1 MELCVLWL
9 QKKAADIVHHGLDG
23 LRGQTAPQAA
33 AVLGDTDEFVP
44 HQHVQVVGN
53 GALGDAQ
60 LLGQLL
66 PAAVLLLQQ
75 LQDIQTALVTQRFQ
89 AGQQMLVVGGVFLR
103 QAQNEPVQ
111 HPGDDGDV
119 VVAGEE
125 AHGVEGH
132 DAGQK
137 GDALV
142 GQRLGL
148 GKGAHKTG
156 GVLPCLL
163 QTLPQQTVRLRRLH
177 HLCQQGGGLLHD
189 AAGGALVLLQM
200 GVQRQQPPPVGRGQ
214 AGEVHVVDEVADGVQ
229 LLRRGEGV
237 LLILAHGGNDVP
249 QPLLGCVACIF
260 ISFFAAGAN
269 IIPDQKP
276 CQTGVAAGERSE
288 QELQR
293 LLVL

>member
-1 MELCVLWL
+1 MEW
-9 QKKAADIVHHGLDG
+9 
-23 LRGQTAPQAA
+23 R
-33 AVLGDTDEFVP
+33 
-44 HQHVQVVGN
+44 
-53 GALGDAQ
+53 AQ
-60 LLGQLL
+60 SLSL
-66 PAAVLLLQQ
+66 
-75 LQDIQTALVTQRFQ
+75 I
-89 AGQQMLVVGGVFLR
+89 
-103 QAQNEPVQ
+103 
-111 HPGDDGDV
+111 HIYPGDDGDV

-156 GVLPCLL
+156 GVLPCLF

-200 GVQRQQPPPVGRGQ
+200 GVQRQQSPPVGRGQ

-237 LLILAHGGNDVP
+237 FLILAHGGDDVP
-249 QPLLGCVACIF
+249 QPLLGCCLLYTSHQRQQHGHDPTAE
-260 ISFFAAGAN
+260 S
-269 IIPDQKP
+269 
-276 CQTGVAAGERSE
+276 SL
-288 QELQR
+288 LQ
-293 LLVL
+293 

>member
-1 MELCVLWL
+1 
-9 QKKAADIVHHGLDG
+9 
-23 LRGQTAPQAA
+23 
-33 AVLGDTDEFVP
+33 
-44 HQHVQVVGN
+44 
-53 GALGDAQ
+53 
-60 LLGQLL
+60 
-66 PAAVLLLQQ
+66 
-75 LQDIQTALVTQRFQ
+75 
-89 AGQQMLVVGGVFLR
+89 MLVVGGVFLR

-132 DAGQK
+132 DAEQK

-237 LLILAHGGNDVP
+237 LLILAHGGDDVP